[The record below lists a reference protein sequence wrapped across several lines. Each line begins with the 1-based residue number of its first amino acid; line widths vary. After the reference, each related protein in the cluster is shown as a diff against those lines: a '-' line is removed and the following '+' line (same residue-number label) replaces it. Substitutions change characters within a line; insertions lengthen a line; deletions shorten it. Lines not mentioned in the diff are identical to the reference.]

1 MTAPLYVAGIGAS
14 AGGLEAML
22 LMFARLRPTGRIAY
36 VVAQHMADNGHS
48 DLVVR
53 LIQRESALP
62 VRLAVHGSRLLADTV
77 LVIPAGREGHVGDGA
92 LALRDPA
99 PEHLSTPSINALLT
113 SIAESCG
120 PAGIG
125 IILSGAGSDGVVGCR
140 SIKSRGGTTLA
151 QEPSEAKFDGM
162 PSAAIGARQIDQ
174 VLSAEKMGDALAAR
188 LSCSAPAAG
197 EVAHLETATGA
208 DLNELRDLVARVHR
222 ATGVDFSS
230 YKEETLLRRLE
241 KRKSILGI
249 GSGAAYLALIR
260 RDPEELH
267 VLQRLFLVSVS
278 SFFRDRDSFRVLER
292 ALAAALAEKP
302 ASEPVRVWVPGCASG
317 EEAFTLAIVLREL
330 AGRLGRDQPMA
341 ITATDLNPEALAMA
355 REGLYRKT
363 AFKET
368 EDILR
373 DRYFVARGQHYEV
386 TPELRAGVTFER
398 RDVLAG
404 APPADLDLISCRNL
418 LIYMKSALQD
428 SLVKTFHQA
437 LRPFGLLFIGQSESL
452 SFIGNSLF
460 GPVDHYHRLF
470 RRRR

>member
-1 MTAPLYVAGIGAS
+1 MTAALQVAGIGAS

-62 VRLAVHGSRLLADTV
+62 VRLASHGARLLADTV
-77 LVIPAGREGHVGDGA
+77 LVIPAGKDGYVQGET
-92 LALRDPA
+92 LALREPA
-99 PEHLSTPSINALLT
+99 PEHVSTPSVNALLS
-113 SIAESCG
+113 SIAETRG
-120 PAGIG
+120 PAAIG
-125 IILSGAGSDGVVGCR
+125 IILSGAGSDGVLGCR
-140 SIKSRGGTTLA
+140 TIKACGGTTLA

-162 PSAAIGARQIDQ
+162 PDAAIRARLIDR
-174 VLSAEKMGDALAAR
+174 VLSVEAMGEALAAR
-188 LSCSAPAAG
+188 FASKAG
-197 EVAHLETATGA
+197 EPPLPADAADPGELRELVAKVHQATGI
-208 DLNELRDLVARVHR
+208 
-222 ATGVDFSS
+222 DFSS

-241 KRKSILGI
+241 KRKSSLGI
-249 GSGAAYLALIR
+249 GSGAAYLALVR

-267 VLQRLFLVSVS
+267 LLQRLFLVSVS
-278 SFFRDRDSFRVLER
+278 SFFRDRDSFLVLER

-317 EEAFTLAIVLREL
+317 EEAFTLAIILREL
-330 AGRLGRDQPMA
+330 AGRLGRDHPVA

-368 EDILR
+368 EDALR
-373 DRYFVARGQHYEV
+373 DRHFLARGQHYEV
-386 TPELRAGVTFER
+386 RPEIRACVTFER

-404 APPADLDLISCRNL
+404 TPPADLDLISCRNL
-418 LIYMKSALQD
+418 LIYMKSSLQD
-428 SLVKTFHQA
+428 SLVKAFHQA
-437 LRPFGLLFIGQSESL
+437 LRPQGLLFIGQSESL